1 MIKAGDILD
10 GRYEILDK
18 IGQGG
23 MSYVYK
29 AKDTKLDRI
38 VAIKMLREECSEDEE
53 FLRKFNNEA
62 RSAANLTHPNIVA
75 AYDAVD
81 EGELHYI
88 VMELVEG
95 ITLKNYIARK
105 GRLSNKETIGIS
117 LQAAEGI
124 AAAHKKGIIHRD
136 IKPQNL
142 IISKDGKVKV
152 ADFGIA
158 RAVTQ
163 DTVNSAVVGSVH
175 YIAPEQAKSG
185 QTDARSDL
193 YSLGIC
199 MYEMI
204 TGRLPFV
211 GDNTVNVVMA
221 HISEAMVP
229 PNVYAP
235 DIYPALNDIIV
246 KATKKAPEDRY
257 QSAGELIDDLRR
269 CVNEPEGHFV
279 KLFETEERKQEAAA
293 KEEAAEASEVTQT
306 PGAGAQG
313 EGPSE
318 TEQSGEGQ
326 GLGDTTQIL
335 KTEELLPDDIEAM
348 EKRRRMVRYATYG
361 VSGLLLIAAAILLI
375 SIFKPAG
382 EAPSETAASAQ
393 GAADKEEA
401 ESAET
406 MADITV
412 EITPE
417 HLMPSLLG
425 RTVEE
430 AAARLQTYG
439 VSIDSSRSDFSD
451 VYLEGLIIAQT
462 PDVGEEIVKGETV
475 YVTVSL
481 GTKISYVLS
490 NLTGKTEEEA
500 KTELSSVG
508 VEVSGDPRMEISD
521 EVPAG
526 SVIGYEA
533 ISTDGASSEVRE
545 GSSVR
550 LVLSSGPRDMQTIM
564 PQLLGSSEE
573 QALYMLNQTGLGLLS
588 LTYESSDEYGE
599 GQVCYQSV
607 NAGDPVLTGTAIG
620 LIVSTGSSSM
630 GSGLSNEYFYGSID
644 TVCQVGVAN
653 GPNDA
658 MNQIMVIIRLK
669 QRVDGANVYTI
680 LEEAKPVAQGSMIP
694 VSFRNIRGAYGVTEG
709 EIEVINANTE
719 QVYAAYTVSFSSPE
733 AG

>member
-246 KATKKAPEDRY
+246 RATKKAPEDRY
-257 QSAGELIDDLRR
+257 QSAGELIEDLRR
-269 CVNEPEGHFV
+269 CVNEPDGHFV
-279 KLFETEERKQEAAA
+279 KLFETEERKQEAAE
-293 KEEAAEASEVTQT
+293 KETSEAAEGIQT
-306 PGAGAQG
+306 SGTGIQG

-318 TEQSGEGQ
+318 AEEPGEGQ

-335 KTEELLPDDIEAM
+335 KTDELLPDDFEAR

-361 VSGLLLIAAAILLI
+361 VSGLLLIAAVILLI
-375 SIFKPAG
+375 SIFRPAG
-382 EAPSETAASAQ
+382 EAGPETAASAQ
-393 GAADKEEA
+393 GSADTEEA
-401 ESAET
+401 ESTET

-451 VYLEGLIIAQT
+451 VYLEGLITAQT

-500 KTELSSVG
+500 RTELSSVG

-533 ISTDGASSEVRE
+533 ISADGVSSEVKE
-545 GSSVR
+545 GSTVR
-550 LVLSSGPRDMQTIM
+550 LVLSSGPRNTQTIM

-573 QALYMLNQTGLGLLS
+573 QALYMLNQTGLGLMS
-588 LTYESSDEYGE
+588 LTYESSDEYAE

-630 GSGLSNEYFYGSID
+630 GSGLSNDYFYGSID

-658 MNQIMVIIRLK
+658 MNQIMVIVRLK
-669 QRVDGANVYTI
+669 QRVDGANVYTT